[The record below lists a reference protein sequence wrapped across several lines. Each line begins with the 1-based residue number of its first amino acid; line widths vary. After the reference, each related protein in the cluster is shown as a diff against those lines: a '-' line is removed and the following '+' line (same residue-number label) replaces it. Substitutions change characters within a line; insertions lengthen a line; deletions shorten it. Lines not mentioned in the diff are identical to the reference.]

1 MRPGD
6 ECPRE
11 QVLAPPVGVI
21 AGALVAELVV
31 YLGVLLADAS
41 AGGQPAQQIT
51 CYGSDAAGSVLPGCD
66 GARTHG
72 MLQHQPFCYCPHHR

>member
-1 MRPGD
+1 MS
-6 ECPRE
+6 
-11 QVLAPPVGVI
+11 APASRFRASVGVI

-72 MLQHQPFCYCPHHR
+72 MLSASTVLPLPHHR